1 MPVKAKK
8 SLGQNFLKDDAVIE
22 RIVSSALVTSED
34 WVVEIGPG
42 TGVLTHTLSEKAKRV
57 IALELDHELIPDLLK
72 QFPLSGNVSIVEQD
86 ILGADMIEVLRSHGY
101 PENVGLKNTDSD
113 VKDGILK
120 QVQDDMKY
128 KVVANIPYYI
138 TAPIIQYLL
147 GLPIPPESI
156 VLMIQKEVAE
166 RITAPVGELS
176 ILGVSVQYYADPEFL
191 FTVPKTAFDPVPKV
205 DSAVVRIVPK
215 RRFEGDR
222 DKSFFRI
229 VKIGFSARRKTLANN
244 LSSGLHLSKEE
255 VAAKLSE
262 AGLDANIRAQALS
275 VADWER
281 VVEVFSG
288 KE

>member
-22 RIVSSALVTSED
+22 RIVSSASVASED

-42 TGVLTHTLSEKAKRV
+42 TGVLTRALSGKAKKV

-86 ILGADMIEVLRSHGY
+86 ILRADMAEILRAHGCS
-101 PENVGLKNTDSD
+101 ENVGLKNTDSD
-113 VKDGILK
+113 IKDGILK
-120 QVQDDMKY
+120 QIRDDMKY

-215 RRFEGDR
+215 RRFEADR

-255 VAAKLSE
+255 VAKKLSE

-281 VVEVFSG
+281 VVAVFSG